1 MLDFSL
7 KPVSRKAFVAVVMR
21 ALCNY
26 LLYCRSCQVPSSTLG
41 YLDQVKI
48 GWVCQGPVIPK
59 NQRNSW
65 QLIAR
70 RFLEVSY
77 PSFTV
82 VIKDSDT
89 WWLYQ
94 VEAFSAFMSLVLS
107 WSKILVESSYS
118 KRLVRMV
125 PHSLLQ
131 DPDQPLSAVRDE
143 LPYMDTDIARG
154 LVSWLGSSV
163 AKAPRFVN
171 SLVKK
176 GAPFME
182 EARSWENS
190 KRHPK
195 LSRINQSSF
204 STSHQTF
211 RFWQLKITNFGPFF
225 LVQAEIR
232 T

>member
-1 MLDFSL
+1 MQLSSL
-7 KPVSRKAFVAVVMR
+7 LPILSSSFINTRILGPGQNWLSLPRSRHSQKPTKLVAT
-21 ALCNY
+21 
-26 LLYCRSCQVPSSTLG
+26 QP
-41 YLDQVKI
+41 
-48 GWVCQGPVIPK
+48 
-59 NQRNSW
+59 
-65 QLIAR
+65 R

-77 PSFTV
+77 PTFTV

-182 EARSWENS
+182 ESRSWENS